1 MFSYRFFLKQAWNIT
16 KTYRHLWFFGIF
28 AAFIAIGGEYQI
40 LGSGM
45 NSEPGGLFASS
56 GFLLLY
62 TLFNPTL
69 YQGIAEMASGNPAA
83 FWAIASV
90 LALALVMTLVMVY
103 LAIVSQ
109 AAIVMQ
115 SARAM
120 VSKKKDLEM
129 TISEGLVGGRRHF
142 WKVLAIN
149 ITSCVTISLS
159 FFIISLPLVFLFFTD
174 TTVLAI
180 AYIILFIVFVPI
192 ALSIALI
199 MKYAIASRVLEG
211 TGYTASLENGWEIFR
226 KNWLVSLEMALILFI
241 INFAVGILTL
251 IVLFLFFIPLFVFS
265 LQLYAPFLTALSSML
280 IIVVMIVVASILNT
294 FQISTWT
301 SLFLHLQTKRGRS
314 KIERLFQSK

>member
-1 MFSYRFFLKQAWNIT
+1 MVFRHFCRLHRYRRI
-16 KTYRHLWFFGIF
+16 
-28 AAFIAIGGEYQI
+28 IGQ
-40 LGSGM
+40 GM
-45 NSEPGGLFASS
+45 NSEPGGIFASS

-69 YQGIAEMASGNPAA
+69 YQGITEMATANPAA
-83 FWAIASV
+83 FWALVTIV
-90 LALALVMTLVMVY
+90 ALVLVMALVMVY

-109 AAIVMQ
+109 AAIVIQ

-120 VSKKKDLEM
+120 VSKKKNLEM
-129 TISEGLVGGRRHF
+129 TINEGLVSGRRHF

-149 ITSCVTISLS
+149 ITSCITISLS
-159 FFIISLPLVFLFFTD
+159 FFIISLPLVFLFLTD
-174 TTVLAI
+174 TAVLAI
-180 AYIILFIVFVPI
+180 AYIILFIVFVPV

-241 INFAVGILTL
+241 INFAVGLLTL
-251 IVLFLFFIPLFVFS
+251 LVLFLFFIPLFIFS

-280 IIVVMIVVASILNT
+280 IIGVMIVVASILNT

-314 KIERLFQSK
+314 KIERLFQAK